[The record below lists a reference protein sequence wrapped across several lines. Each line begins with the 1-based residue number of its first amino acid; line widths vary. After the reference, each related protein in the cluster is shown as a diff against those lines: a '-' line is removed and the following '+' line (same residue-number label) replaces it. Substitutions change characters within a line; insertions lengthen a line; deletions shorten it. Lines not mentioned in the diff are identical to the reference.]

1 MASPV
6 IEEEPFDMLSS
17 SEPIP
22 DLSLITPEQALS
34 YLNHS
39 LSSLISLHESL
50 PLAESAITE
59 EPAEF
64 ATSPPCGPQVHIASP
79 DTPVKS
85 ISHHAH
91 NDHFE
96 GDMSP
101 FTMQKFPSPSH
112 RLEERGSRSRRR
124 SSFLLAEAAAVA
136 KLVIQNDINSP
147 HAQDVPTEV
156 AEQKMIIA
164 RRFWSKTAP
173 DISVWKY
180 LQRLH
185 RYCPTSTAVYLA
197 AGVYV
202 YRLCIVLQTI
212 PLTALSVHRLILGA
226 LRVACKSLEDVNHTQ
241 KRYATA
247 GGVSQT
253 DLYRLEIA
261 LLFLLDFNI
270 KVDAD
275 VLQHSLEIF
284 AELDVQAKRQQQL
297 SRKRTRSSPTF

>member
-1 MASPV
+1 MESPSPESGYV
-6 IEEEPFDMLSS
+6 LADPV
-17 SEPIP
+17 P
-22 DLSLITPEQALS
+22 DLCDITPEQALA
-34 YLNHS
+34 YLNQS
-39 LSSLISLHESL
+39 LASLIALHESL
-50 PLAESAITE
+50 PLSNDSAIAE
-59 EPAEF
+59 ETVPSGSGELA
-64 ATSPPCGPQVHIASP
+64 SPPGSANSQAPQASP
-79 DTPVKS
+79 DTPSKVF
-85 ISHHAH
+85 H
-91 NDHFE
+91 NHDHLE

-101 FTMQKFPSPSH
+101 FTMQKFASPSH
-112 RLEERGSRSRRR
+112 RLEERSSRTRRR

-136 KLVIQNDINSP
+136 KLVIQNNLEP
-147 HAQDVPTEV
+147 HPGMPTEV

-164 RRFWSKTAP
+164 RRFWSKSPP

-202 YRLCIVLQTI
+202 YRLCILLQTI

-284 AELDVQAKRQQQL
+284 AELDVQAKRIHR
-297 SRKRTRSSPTF
+297 SPTNSSSP